1 MNLSGKTVLITGASS
16 GIGRAAA
23 LLFARKGAQIIGAA
37 RRENELQ
44 VLQSEIQNTGGAI
57 EILAG
62 DVTDPNFHRQL
73 VDLSLTKFGKLDAA
87 FNNAGIMGEVTPAHD
102 ATIEN
107 WNTVIA
113 TNLSSAFYAA
123 KEQIPALLKSEA
135 PSLLFT
141 SSFVGYSAGFPGM
154 AAYSASKA
162 GLVGLTKTLAAE
174 YGAEGLRVNSILPG
188 ATATAMA
195 DEVAPDEESQA
206 FIANLHAL
214 KRRADPTEIAR
225 SALFLLSDEASF
237 ITGAALLADGGV
249 SVTKV

>member
-37 RRENELQ
+37 RRVNELQ
-44 VLQSEIQNTGGAI
+44 ILQSEIQNTGGAI
-57 EILAG
+57 EVLAG
-62 DVTDPNFHRQL
+62 DVTDPDYHRQL
-73 VDLSLTKFGKLDAA
+73 VELALTKFGKLDAA
-87 FNNAGIMGEVTPAHD
+87 FNNAGIMGDVTPAHE
-102 ATIEN
+102 ATVAN
-107 WNTVIA
+107 WHTVIE
-113 TNLSSAFYAA
+113 TNLSSAFFAA
-123 KEQIPALLKSEA
+123 KEQIPALLKSHA
-135 PSLLFT
+135 PSILFT

-154 AAYSASKA
+154 SAYSASKA

-174 YGAEGLRVNSILPG
+174 YGAEGLRVNAILPG

-206 FIANLHAL
+206 FIANLHGL

-225 SALFLLSDEASF
+225 AALFLLSDEASF
-237 ITGAALLADGGV
+237 ITGAALLTDGGV